1 MFLRHIAAATL
12 LLAAAPALA
21 TPALAQAPLRATPA
35 DGFKF
40 QSHETLDKAVSTPEP
55 GRVYGATFM
64 NDHENYYVEFVKRID
79 HGNLVET
86 HAHWIDHI
94 TILSGEGVLTH
105 GGTLTNA
112 KESAPGEVRGGTLTG
127 AETQA
132 LHAGDYFQIP
142 AGMPHMLEAAPGKS
156 LSYVVFKARS

>member
-1 MFLRHIAAATL
+1 MFLRHIAIAAL
-12 LLAAAPALA
+12 LLAAAPAFA
-21 TPALAQAPLRATPA
+21 QNALRGTEP

-40 QSHETLDKAVSTPEP
+40 MSHEAIDKAVSIPEP

-64 NDHENYYVEFVKRID
+64 NDHENYYVEFVKRLD
-79 HGNLVET
+79 HGNMAET
-86 HAHWIDHI
+86 HAHWVDHI

-105 GGTLTNA
+105 GGTLSDT
-112 KESAPGEVRGGTLTG
+112 KESTPGEVRGGTFHG
-127 AETQA
+127 AETQV

-142 AGMPHMLEAAPGKS
+142 PGMPHMLEAAPGKS

>member
-1 MFLRHIAAATL
+1 MRTL
-12 LLAAAPALA
+12 LLAAALLVAMPAFA
-21 TPALAQAPLRATPA
+21 QTPVRSLPP

-40 QSHETLDKAVSTPEP
+40 MSHEAIDKAVSIPEA

-64 NDHENYYVEFVKRID
+64 NDHENYYVEFVKRLD
-79 HGNLVET
+79 HGNLAES
-86 HAHWIDHI
+86 HAHWVDHI

-105 GGTLTNA
+105 GGTLSDA
-112 KESAPGEVRGGTLTG
+112 QESGPGEVRGGTMTG
-127 AETQA
+127 AQTQA

-142 AGMPHMLEAAPGKS
+142 PGMPHKLDAAPGKS

>member
-1 MFLRHIAAATL
+1 MVLRHTAAATL
-12 LLAAAPALA
+12 LLAAAFA
-21 TPALAQAPLRATPA
+21 TAALAQAPLRATPP

-40 QSHETLDKAVSTPEP
+40 TSHDTIDKAVSIPEP
-55 GRVYGATFM
+55 GRLYGATFM

-79 HGNLVET
+79 KGNMVET
-86 HAHWIDHI
+86 HAHWIDYI

-112 KESAPGEVRGGTLTG
+112 KESMPGEVRGGTLTG

>member
-1 MFLRHIAAATL
+1 MFLRHLAAVTL
-12 LLAAAPALA
+12 LLAAAPAFA

-40 QSHETLDKAVSTPEP
+40 QSHDSIDKAVSTPEP

-86 HAHWIDHI
+86 HAHWIDYI
-94 TILSGEGVLTH
+94 TILSGEGVVSY
-105 GGTLTNA
+105 GGTLTDA
-112 KESAPGEVRGGTLTG
+112 KESAPGEVRGGTLSG
-127 AETQA
+127 AAVQA
-132 LHAGDYFQIP
+132 IHPGDYFQIP
-142 AGMPHMLEAAPGKS
+142 AGMPHKLDAAPGKS

>member
-1 MFLRHIAAATL
+1 MRTL
-12 LLAAAPALA
+12 LLAAALLAAMPAFA
-21 TPALAQAPLRATPA
+21 QTPVRSLPP

-40 QSHETLDKAVSTPEP
+40 MSHEAIDKEVSIPEA

-64 NDHENYYVEFVKRID
+64 NDHENYYVEFVKRLD
-79 HGNLVET
+79 HGNLAES
-86 HAHWIDHI
+86 HAHWVDHI

-105 GGTLTNA
+105 GGSLSDA
-112 KESAPGEVRGGTLTG
+112 QQSGPGEVRGGTMTG
-127 AETQA
+127 AVTQV

-142 AGMPHMLEAAPGKS
+142 PGMPHKLDAAPGKT

>member
-1 MFLRHIAAATL
+1 MRGAIVLAL
-12 LLAAAPALA
+12 LLA
-21 TPALAQAPLRATPA
+21 TPASAQTPIRANPP

-40 QSHETLDKAVSTPEP
+40 MSHENIDKAVSTPEP

-64 NDHENYYVEFVKRID
+64 NDHENYYVEFVKRLD
-79 HGNLVET
+79 HGNMAET
-86 HAHWIDHI
+86 HAHWVDHI

-105 GGTLTNA
+105 GGILSDA
-112 KESAPGEVRGGTLTG
+112 KESAPGEVRGGTMNG
-127 AETQA
+127 AATQA

-142 AGMPHMLEAAPGKS
+142 PGMPHKLDAAPGKT

>member
-1 MFLRHIAAATL
+1 MRLLIAASL
-12 LLAAAPALA
+12 LLTIPAAAQTSMRAAAP
-21 TPALAQAPLRATPA
+21 

-40 QSHETLDKAVSTPEP
+40 MSHENIDKAVSIPEP

-64 NDHENYYVEFVKRID
+64 NDHENYYVEFVKRLD
-79 HGNLVET
+79 HGNMAET
-86 HAHWIDHI
+86 HAHWVDHI

>member
-1 MFLRHIAAATL
+1 MRTH
-12 LLAAAPALA
+12 LLAAVLLA
-21 TPALAQAPLRATPA
+21 VTPALAQTPIRSLPP

-40 QSHETLDKAVSTPEP
+40 MSHEAIDKAVSIPEP

-142 AGMPHMLEAAPGKS
+142 AGTPHMLEAAPGKS

>member
-1 MFLRHIAAATL
+1 MTIRRIAAAML

-21 TPALAQAPLRATPA
+21 TLALAQAPLRATPS

-40 QSHETLDKAVSTPEP
+40 VSHETIDKAVSIPEP
-55 GRVYGATFM
+55 GRLYGATFM
-64 NDHENYYVEFVKRID
+64 NDHEDYYVEFVKRID
-79 HGNLVET
+79 KGNMAET
-86 HAHWIDHI
+86 HAHWTDHI

-105 GGTLTNA
+105 GGTLSDT
-112 KESAPGEVRGGTLTG
+112 KESTPGEVRGGTFHG

-132 LHAGDYFQIP
+132 LRAGDYFQIP
-142 AGMPHMLEAAPGKS
+142 SGMPHMLEAAPGKS